1 LKQKRLIMRKW
12 INLIFGLFSL
22 TIQFHFAAGAWA
34 AETFLV
40 KPYLQLGYETKS
52 DATTATIV
60 WFTGTAGSTTKDSV
74 KVDQEQ
80 QKWKVEVKSGN
91 SPDFKPAESVL
102 ERLVALPG
110 MAAPVKKYTARF
122 TRLNPGAPFTYR
134 LATGGAEVFTA
145 TATAK
150 KSADQPF
157 KVTIFGDCGANTD
170 GQRAIAQQVF
180 KAKPDLVVIPGDIVY
195 QHGLFHQYLTNFF
208 PVYNQDAEEPSHKG
222 VNKNLSVPMLRSIHT
237 VGVLGNHDI
246 ALDGKGTNFEKH
258 PDAMAYFIFWN
269 QPLNGP
275 GTGYGDRNTPPIVG
289 EERKL
294 ELFKKSAGDAYPA
307 MSNFSFNYGNSH
319 WTVLDGNYYMDW
331 TDQKTRKWLIDDL
344 KGAQK
349 ATWRFVTFHQ
359 PAFSI
364 DLPHGNEQR
373 MRLISDILKKYKVD
387 IVYAGHAHCY
397 ERSYPLTF
405 LPKKGLKNFT
415 VNANG
420 TVTGALTTDTE
431 YDGVTKTIP
440 KGTIHI
446 VTGAG
451 GARLYLQGLP
461 SDFILKYDSNDYSF
475 TVMDVNDKT
484 LTIKQINSKGKVI
497 DQFVVT
503 K

>member
-1 LKQKRLIMRKW
+1 MRKW
-12 INLIFGLFSL
+12 INPAVTLLL
-22 TIQFHFAAGAWA
+22 TLCLQSALSAQA

-40 KPYLQLGYETKS
+40 KPYMQLGYETRT

-60 WFTGTAGSTTKDSV
+60 WFTGTMGATKKGAV
-74 KVDQEQ
+74 QAEQEP
-80 QKWKVEVKSGN
+80 QKWRVEVKSGN
-91 SPDFKPAESVL
+91 SQDYRPAASVL

-110 MAAPVKKYTARF
+110 MATPVRKYTARF
-122 TRLNPGAPFTYR
+122 TRLTPGASFTYK
-134 LATGGAEVFTA
+134 LSTGGTEVFSA

-150 KSADQPF
+150 KSADQPY

-170 GQRAIAQQVF
+170 GQRAIAQQVY
-180 KAKPDLVVIPGDIVY
+180 KAKPDMIVIPGDIVY
-195 QHGLFHQYLTNFF
+195 QHGLFNQYLTNFF
-208 PVYNQDAEEPSHKG
+208 PVYNEDAEDPSQKNA
-222 VNKNLSVPMLRSIHT
+222 NKNLSVPMLRST
-237 VGVLGNHDI
+237 LSVGVLGNHDI

-275 GTGYGDRNTPPIVG
+275 GTVYGARNTPPIVG

-294 ELFKKSAGDAYPA
+294 ELFKRSAGDAYPPMA
-307 MSNFSFNYGNSH
+307 NFSFDYGNSH

-331 TDQKTRKWLIDDL
+331 TNAKTRKWLADDL
-344 KGAQK
+344 RNAQK

-373 MRLISDILKKYKVD
+373 MRLISDLLKKYKVD
-387 IVYAGHAHCY
+387 MVYAGHAHCY

-405 LPKKGLKNFT
+405 LPKAGQKNFT
-415 VNANG
+415 LNTNG
-420 TVTGALTTDTE
+420 TVNGALTTDTD
-431 YDGVTKTIP
+431 YDGVTNTKP

-451 GARLYLQGLP
+451 GARLYMQGLP
-461 SDFILKYDSNDYSF
+461 SDFILKYDSNDYSY
-475 TVMDVNDKT
+475 TDMDVNDRT
-484 LTIKQINSKGKVI
+484 LTVRQINSKGKVI